1 MYKKVVPTLPKL
13 CVSPHRRSVSHEP
26 HPPTVSSDYCS
37 AYIFFFLE
45 YEIQGRVSTYWT
57 SIYMQWNNGCICLYN
72 TPLNFSLHIFLTK
85 NICSIVFMCMSA
97 WLYICMYTTCV
108 PILKEARKGHQI
120 LCRWNLRNLL
130 TIMWVL
136 GTEFTSSIIA
146 ASALNHQIISAHS
159 RYSREIIK
167 E

>member
-1 MYKKVVPTLPKL
+1 MFLHCP
-13 CVSPHRRSVSHEP
+13 SSVWAHTEDLFHMNLI
-26 HPPTVSSDYCS
+26 HPLFPQTTVQHTSSS
-37 AYIFFFLE
+37 SWSMKFK
-45 YEIQGRVSTYWT
+45 QGRVSTYWT
-57 SIYMQWNNGCICLYN
+57 SIYMLWNNGCICLYN

-120 LCRWNLRNLL
+120 LCKWNLRNLL
-130 TIMWVL
+130 TIMWIL
-136 GTEFTSSIIA
+136 GTEFISSIIA

-159 RYSREIIK
+159 RYSLEIIK